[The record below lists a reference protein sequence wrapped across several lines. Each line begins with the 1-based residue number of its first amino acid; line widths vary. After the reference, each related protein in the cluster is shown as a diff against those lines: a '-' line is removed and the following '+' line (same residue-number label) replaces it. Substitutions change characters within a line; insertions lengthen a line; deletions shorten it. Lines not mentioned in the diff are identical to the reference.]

1 MTYVLG
7 VEVGTTSIRCL
18 AIDKQGKPLSSDST
32 VIKMLHPQ
40 PGYSEIDPDEL
51 WLGFKDTVSNTL
63 TSGRLNPAGAD
74 CLGISCQRN
83 AFLLWNRSTGKPL
96 CNLITWQDRRA
107 EEVCKQWNASMKF
120 KFMHAGAG
128 VMHFFTRS
136 KRFLAASTISLTSH
150 HVVPRLYWALHNI
163 KGAKQLAN
171 EDNLCFGTVDTWILW
186 KLTNGAVHVTEYSHV
201 CTTILFDTYQM
212 KYSDTML
219 SLMGFPCS
227 MLPEIKD
234 TGGLFG
240 HVAEE
245 HFGASILI
253 TGVISDQTSAA
264 FAQGCWERGDLK
276 CTLGT
281 DMFMCINT
289 GNKPHT
295 SLSGIYPVVGWKIG
309 KDVTFLAETNYPS
322 SGSVLEWGTK
332 FGLYTEPS
340 ETEAIAES
348 VEDSNGVCFVPAFNG
363 IQAPCNDPCPSACV
377 IGQTHTTSREHIV
390 RAVLESIAFIFKQL
404 YDGVESVLD
413 TEIQNIRLD
422 GSVSSN
428 NFVMQIVSDLLG
440 KEIEKSADVN
450 MAVYGAMYIAGL
462 ASGFWK
468 DHKEIRSLWK
478 VDRTFSPKPKERPRL
493 TLLASYKCWQRAVE
507 ELPVWCE
514 QIECDGDKDR
524 SEIAAQNN

>member
-7 VEVGTTSIRCL
+7 VDVGTNSIHCF
-18 AIDKQGKPLSSDST
+18 AIDKQGKPLSSYST
-32 VIKMLHPQ
+32 VVKVLQPQ
-40 PGYSEIDPDEL
+40 PGYSEIDPEEL
-51 WLGFKDTVSNTL
+51 WLGFKDAVSNTL
-63 TSGRLNPAGAD
+63 TSGHLNPAEAD
-74 CLGISCQRN
+74 CLGIACQRN

-107 EEVCKQWNASMKF
+107 EEVCRQWNASRQF

-136 KRFLAASTISLTSH
+136 KRFLAASTISLTCQ
-150 HVVPRLYWALHNI
+150 HVVPRLYWALNNI
-163 KGAKQLAN
+163 KGAKQLAS
-171 EDNLCFGTVDTWILW
+171 EGNLCFGTVDTWMLW
-186 KLTNGAVHVTEYSHV
+186 KLTNGAVHATDYSHV

-219 SLMGFPCS
+219 SLMGFPRS

-253 TGVISDQTSAA
+253 TGVISDQSSAA

-309 KDVTFLAETNYPS
+309 KEVTFLAETNFPS
-322 SGSVLEWGTK
+322 SGSVCELGIK
-332 FGLYTEPS
+332 FGFYSEPS

-348 VEDSNGVCFVPAFNG
+348 VEDSKGVYFVPDFNG
-363 IQAPCNDPCPSACV
+363 IQAPYSTACV
-377 IGQTHTTSREHIV
+377 IGQTHNTSREHLV
-390 RAVLESIAFIFKQL
+390 RAMLESIAFTFKHL
-404 YDGVESVLD
+404 YDDAESELD
-413 TEIQNIRLD
+413 TEIQKIRVD
-422 GSVSSN
+422 GGVSSN
-428 NFVMQIVSDLLG
+428 NFVMQNVSNLLG
-440 KEIEKSADVN
+440 REVERPIAVD
-450 MAVYGAMYIAGL
+450 MTVYGAIYVAGL

-468 DHKEIRSLWK
+468 DQKEIRSLWK
-478 VDRTFSPKPKERPRL
+478 LDRTFSPKVPNSQERI
-493 TLLASYKCWQRAVE
+493 TLLASYKRWQRAVE
-507 ELPVWCE
+507 ESPEWCE
-514 QIECDGDKDR
+514 QIERDGDKWTECRPDH
-524 SEIAAQNN
+524 